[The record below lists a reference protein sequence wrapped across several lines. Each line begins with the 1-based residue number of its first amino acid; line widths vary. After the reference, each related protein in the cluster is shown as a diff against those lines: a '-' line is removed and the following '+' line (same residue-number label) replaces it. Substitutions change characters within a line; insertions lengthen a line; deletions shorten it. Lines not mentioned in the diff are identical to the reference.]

1 VPPTTRALESLGYR
15 VLVTP
20 STEPSEARADLVIAD
35 LFAGAMD
42 LLRGEQL
49 PGAPLVMTS
58 AELFEAPTFES
69 ASRPVVFLRK
79 PYSTAELDA
88 AIRRALAMRG

>member
-1 VPPTTRALESLGYR
+1 
-15 VLVTP
+15 
-20 STEPSEARADLVIAD
+20 
-35 LFAGAMD
+35 
-42 LLRGEQL
+42 
-49 PGAPLVMTS
+49 MTS